1 MTKKILTIIG
11 ARPQIIKSAAISAAI
26 RTRFSGLLTEVIV
39 HTGQHYDNN
48 MSEVFFTQMNLPRPA
63 YNLGVGSGQH
73 GAQTAAMIEGIERIL
88 LEERP
93 QAVLVYGD
101 TNSTLAAAVAASK
114 LRIALVH
121 VEAGLRSF
129 NKGMPEEI
137 NRIMCDHAST
147 LLFSPTLAGIENL
160 RREGFAIGAAPPY
173 SADHPGVFHCGD
185 VMYDNAL
192 HFAPLADT
200 VTAPPEIR
208 KLNGKPFV
216 LATIHRDANTDD
228 PERLRRVVE
237 ALKATAAQLDCKV
250 VWPMHPR
257 TRKMCMQFGMAPET
271 MGNELVIT
279 EPASYLEVLRL
290 EQHCTLVIT
299 DSGGVQKEA
308 YYFKKPCI
316 ILRPETE
323 WIELVENGNA
333 VLSEPDASA
342 VAAHARNFAET
353 RAALTWP
360 SIFGDGD
367 AAGFICQRMAAL

>member
-26 RTRFSGLLTEVIV
+26 RARFSGLLTEVIV

-73 GAQTAAMIEGIERIL
+73 GAQTAAMIEGIERIM

-93 QAVLVYGD
+93 LAVLVYGD

-200 VTAPPEIR
+200 VTAPPEIL

-237 ALKATAAQLDCKV
+237 ALKATAAELDCKI

-271 MGNELVIT
+271 MGNQLVIT

-333 VLSEPDASA
+333 VLSEPDPSA
-342 VAAHARNFAET
+342 VAAHARKFAET
-353 RAALTWP
+353 RVALTWP
-360 SIFGDGD
+360 AIFGDGD

>member
-11 ARPQIIKSAAISAAI
+11 ARPQIIKSAAISTAV
-26 RTRFSGLLTEVIV
+26 RTRFSGLLSEVIV
-39 HTGQHYDNN
+39 HTGQHYDTN

-114 LRIALVH
+114 LRVPLVH

-160 RREGFAIGAAPPY
+160 RREGFAIGAEPPY

-200 VTAPPEIR
+200 VAAPPKIR
-208 KLNGKPFV
+208 ELDGKPFV

-228 PERLRRVVE
+228 PKRLRLVVS
-237 ALKATAAQLDCKV
+237 ALKAAADELNCKV

-257 TRKMCMQFGMAPET
+257 TRKMCLQFGMAPEA
-271 MGNELVIT
+271 MGNQLVIT

-316 ILRPETE
+316 IIRPETE

-333 VLSEPDASA
+333 VLSEPDPAT
-342 VAAHARNFAET
+342 VAAHGRHFAET
-353 RAALTWP
+353 QHAMTWP
-360 SIFGDGD
+360 AIFGDGD
-367 AAGFICQRMAAL
+367 AAGFICNKVAAL

>member
-200 VTAPPEIR
+200 ATAPPEIR